1 MTTTL
6 KRTRIAS
13 DTWGMMALSLS
24 EKLAALGQPAASGLI
39 ERALRDLLGG
49 QDRSSK
55 ELRTA
60 LQIHLAIVANASV
73 ATDAVAYEKSEE
85 MLSTEAAAKLMD
97 CSRPYVAMLID
108 AEKLAGGVT
117 SKGGHR
123 KVPKSSVLQWI
134 EATKVAKD
142 GAGGDKNYRKAAVDA
157 GMYAIPEAEFV
168 KAAKRT
174 SRRAG

>member
-1 MTTTL
+1 MATALKTT
-6 KRTRIAS
+6 RTAS
-13 DTWGMMALSLS
+13 DTWEMMAFSLS
-24 EKLAALGQPAASGLI
+24 EKMAALGQPAASGLI
-39 ERALRDLLGG
+39 ERALRDLLDG
-49 QDRSSK
+49 QDRASK

-73 ATDAVAYEKSEE
+73 AADPVAYEKSDE

-134 EATKVAKD
+134 ETTKVAKD
-142 GAGGDKNYRKAAVDA
+142 GAAGNKNYRKAAVDA
-157 GMYAIPEAEFV
+157 GMYAIPETGYV
-168 KAAKRT
+168 NAAKRT
-174 SRRAG
+174 SRRAD